1 MIGRNA
7 PPWFSCPHWCD
18 SAGVQID
25 KAGAYEVD
33 FGKVFKVF
41 DTFMSVLD
49 AAKQEPTEA
58 PKSADRPT
66 PATSFADQVE
76 MRLTN
81 VVISALKE
89 AFNRDEARLELER
102 AHLEEQRRRA
112 EETMRMELRR
122 QAAEREIS
130 RLSLL
135 GVVGMIGWIASILL
149 LVLRRDASHVTQGLL
164 IAAAI
169 LSLCSLG
176 SAFIAQGRI
185 NAYVMEDNHPL
196 NTVLTPVS
204 LSLLLAALAAAAV
217 SLLL

>member
-1 MIGRNA
+1 MHRPSFHARIGAIVLGFN
-7 PPWFSCPHWCD
+7 
-18 SAGVQID
+18 ID

-49 AAKQEPTEA
+49 AKQEPTEA
-58 PKSADRPT
+58 PKSGDRPT
-66 PATSFADQVE
+66 PAASFADQVE

-112 EETMRMELRR
+112 AETMRMEVRR
-122 QAAEREIS
+122 QAAEREIN
-130 RLSLL
+130 RLRLL

-149 LVLRRDASHVTQGLL
+149 LVLRRDVSHVTQGLL

-185 NAYVMEDNHPL
+185 NAYVMENDHPL
-196 NTVLTPVS
+196 NTVLTPIS

>member
-1 MIGRNA
+1 MHRPSFHARIGA
-7 PPWFSCPHWCD
+7 IVLGFD
-18 SAGVQID
+18 ID

-49 AAKQEPTEA
+49 ASKQEPTES
-58 PKSADRPT
+58 PKSGDRPT
-66 PATSFADQVE
+66 PAPTFADQVE

-112 EETMRMELRR
+112 EETMRIELRR

-130 RLSLL
+130 RLRLL
-135 GVVGMIGWIASILL
+135 GLVGMIGWIASILL
-149 LVLRRDASHVTQGLL
+149 LALRRDVSHVTQGLL

-185 NAYVMEDNHPL
+185 NTYVIENNHPL
-196 NTVLTPVS
+196 DTVLTPVS
-204 LSLLLAALAAAAV
+204 LSLLLAALGAAAV

>member
-1 MIGRNA
+1 VN
-7 PPWFSCPHWCD
+7 
-18 SAGVQID
+18 
-25 KAGAYEVD
+25 

-49 AAKQEPTEA
+49 ATKEESKEP
-58 PKSADRPT
+58 PKSGDRPT
-66 PATSFADQVE
+66 PAPSLADQVE

-102 AHLEEQRRRA
+102 AQLEEQRRRA

-130 RLSLL
+130 RLRLL
-135 GVVGMIGWIASILL
+135 GVAGMIGWIASVLL
-149 LVLRRDASHVTQGLL
+149 LVMRRDVSHVTQGLL
-164 IAAAI
+164 IAAAM

-176 SAFIAQGRI
+176 SAFIAQARI
-185 NAYVMEDNHPL
+185 SAYVLDNDRPL
-196 NTVLTPVS
+196 DTMAGPLS
-204 LSLLLAALAAAAV
+204 LSLLLVALAVTAV

>member
-49 AAKQEPTEA
+49 TAKQEPTEA
-58 PKSADRPT
+58 PKSSDRPT
-66 PATSFADQVE
+66 PAPSFADQVE

-102 AHLEEQRRRA
+102 AHLEEQ
-112 EETMRMELRR
+112 
-122 QAAEREIS
+122 AAEREIS
-130 RLSLL
+130 RLRLL
-135 GVVGMIGWIASILL
+135 GLVGMIGWIASILL
-149 LVLRRDASHVTQGLL
+149 LVLRRDVSHVTQGLL

-185 NAYVMEDNHPL
+185 NAYVMENNHPL

-217 SLLL
+217 SLSL

>member
-1 MIGRNA
+1 MHRPGFPACIGAIVLGFN
-7 PPWFSCPHWCD
+7 
-18 SAGVQID
+18 ID

-49 AAKQEPTEA
+49 AKQEPTEA
-58 PKSADRPT
+58 PKSGDRPT
-66 PATSFADQVE
+66 PATTFADQVE

-112 EETMRMELRR
+112 EETVRMELRR
-122 QAAEREIS
+122 QTAEREIS
-130 RLSLL
+130 RLRLV

-149 LVLRRDASHVTQGLL
+149 LVLRRDVSHVTQGLL

-185 NAYVMEDNHPL
+185 NAYVTENDHPL
-196 NTVLTPVS
+196 NTVASPVS
-204 LSLLLAALAAAAV
+204 LSLLLAALAVAAV

>member
-1 MIGRNA
+1 M
-7 PPWFSCPHWCD
+7 
-18 SAGVQID
+18 
-25 KAGAYEVD
+25 D

-112 EETMRMELRR
+112 EETMRIELRR

-130 RLSLL
+130 RLRLL
-135 GVVGMIGWIASILL
+135 GVVGMIGWIASVLL
-149 LVLRRDASHVTQGLL
+149 LVLRRDVSHVTQGLL

-169 LSLCSLG
+169 LSLSSLG

-185 NAYVMEDNHPL
+185 NGYVMEDNHPL